1 MSDAPTHT
9 DHLARGAL
17 ARELASLQ
25 REDYILLVL
34 RDDLYE
40 GSWALMRQDLVDR
53 REGRP
58 CVFKLSQRI
67 ARDVERIDR
76 LRAVERAYGI
86 DLADHVDLEIELT
99 RLGRARSTQDEE
111 YAPWDG

>member
-1 MSDAPTHT
+1 MSDAPAHT
-9 DHLARGAL
+9 NRLGRESLD
-17 ARELASLQ
+17 RELASLQ

-40 GSWALMRQDLVDR
+40 GSWTLMRQDLIDR

-67 ARDVERIDR
+67 TRDVERIDR
-76 LRAVERAYGI
+76 LRDLERAHGI
-86 DLADHVDLEIELT
+86 DLADHVDLDVEPA
-99 RLGRARSTQDEE
+99 RLGSARST
-111 YAPWDG
+111 